1 MKTKHTLLLLLA
13 TTLIASLAGC
23 GKSEDGAENG
33 ANLDRALALAPA
45 DASRL
50 YFTDWMLIKDYE
62 GFPDLSS
69 QNTMDERMSFM
80 RAFIGNVAE
89 QIPAHQAVAS
99 GYGFNRFL
107 DHAETWGWDS
117 TDLVWEA
124 TLEIETAPPAYVLQF
139 PADFDFGPLLALF
152 DERGFSQSIYQGA
165 TVYSHE
171 MDLAAEWM
179 RKSEFGIL
187 NTALLE
193 DDHRLVLSSSL
204 PTVQAILDAQAG
216 AAPSLADSASAQA
229 VADRLGQAFAAII
242 AVGPASCQTFSMS
255 PLQAFAGGEIS
266 DEQLAQLKALLKE
279 SSNLHLYTALGIG
292 YRYAG
297 DELTGYIVMHYLN
310 ADDAQADSEPR
321 RQIAQ
326 EGLSLTTEKPYPEV
340 LFTVEEAK
348 VEGSDLV
355 WQVAPVD
362 DMPRRLFDMLLRGD
376 MLFARCP

>member
-1 MKTKHTLLLLLA
+1 MKTKHTLFLLLA
-13 TTLIASLAGC
+13 LTLIASLAGC

-33 ANLDRALALAPA
+33 TNLDRALALTPG

-50 YFTDWMLIKDYE
+50 YFTDWALIKDYE

-80 RAFIGNVAE
+80 RAFIGSATE
-89 QIPAHQAVAS
+89 QIPPRQAAAS
-99 GYGFNRFL
+99 GYGFNRFPN
-107 DHAETWGWDS
+107 HAETWAWDN

-152 DERGFSQSIYQGA
+152 DERGFSQSTYQGV

-171 MDLAAEWM
+171 MDLAAEWI

-193 DDHRLVLSSSL
+193 EDQRLVLSSSL
-204 PTVQAILDAQAG
+204 ATVQAILDAQAG
-216 AAPSLADSASAQA
+216 EAPSLADSASAQA
-229 VADRLGQAFAAII
+229 IADRLGQAFAAII
-242 AVGPASCQTFSMS
+242 AVGPASCQTFSGD
-255 PLQAFAGGEIS
+255 PLQAFAGQEIS
-266 DEQLAQLKALLKE
+266 DEQLAQLKALLE
-279 SSNLHLYTALGIG
+279 EGPTLHLYTALGVG
-292 YRYAG
+292 YRYDG
-297 DELTGYIVMHYLN
+297 DELTGLIVMHYPS

-326 EGLSLTTEKPYPEV
+326 EGLSLAARQPYTEV
-340 LFTVEEAK
+340 LFTVQQAT

-362 DMPRRLFDMLLRGD
+362 DMPRRLFDMVLRGD